1 MKHLL
6 VKLKIFS
13 FQKEAENVLSKRL
26 AEVNDE
32 LNKSQARNSSL
43 QNDLNDTKQ
52 LLKTEEVKSTQLSE
66 QVKGLTAA
74 DSLTAKLQE
83 ATSRVSELEDV
94 LTGFEHQLKVS
105 QEVQLQ
111 KDKEIQVSMFSSEVY
126 QPLNNLLYILFL
138 PYNITTKSKMNITI
152 MKVVIL

>member
-1 MKHLL
+1 M
-6 VKLKIFS
+6 
-13 FQKEAENVLSKRL
+13 QKEAENVLSKRL
-26 AEVNDE
+26 TEVNDE

-52 LLKTEEVKSTQLSE
+52 LLKAEELKSNQLSE
-66 QVKGLTAA
+66 QVKGLAAA

-105 QEVQLQ
+105 QETQLQ

-126 QPLNNLLYILFL
+126 LPWNNLLHISFL
-138 PYNITTKSKMNITI
+138 PYSVTTKSKTNVTRMNMLIP
-152 MKVVIL
+152 

>member
-1 MKHLL
+1 M
-6 VKLKIFS
+6 
-13 FQKEAENVLSKRL
+13 QKEAENVLSKRL

-52 LLKTEEVKSTQLSE
+52 LLKAEELKSNQLSE
-66 QVKGLTAA
+66 QVKGLAAA

-105 QEVQLQ
+105 QETQLQ
-111 KDKEIQVSMFSSEVY
+111 KDKEIQVSMFCSEAY
-126 QPLNNLLYILFL
+126 QP
-138 PYNITTKSKMNITI
+138 
-152 MKVVIL
+152 

>member
-1 MKHLL
+1 M
-6 VKLKIFS
+6 
-13 FQKEAENVLSKRL
+13 QKEAENVLSKTL

-32 LNKSQARNSSL
+32 LNKSRARNSSL

-52 LLKTEEVKSTQLSE
+52 LLKAEELKSNQLSE
-66 QVKGLTAA
+66 QVKGLAAA

-105 QEVQLQ
+105 QETQLQ

-126 QPLNNLLYILFL
+126 LPWNNLLHISFL
-138 PYNITTKSKMNITI
+138 PYSVTTKSKTNVTRMNMLIP
-152 MKVVIL
+152 

>member
-1 MKHLL
+1 M
-6 VKLKIFS
+6 
-13 FQKEAENVLSKRL
+13 QKEAENVLSKRL

-52 LLKTEEVKSTQLSE
+52 LLKAEELKSNQLSE
-66 QVKGLTAA
+66 QVKGLAAA

-105 QEVQLQ
+105 QETQLQ

-126 QPLNNLLYILFL
+126 QPWNNLLHISFL
-138 PYNITTKSKMNITI
+138 PYSVTTKSKTNVTRMNMLIP
-152 MKVVIL
+152 

>member
-1 MKHLL
+1 MNRLL

-52 LLKTEEVKSTQLSE
+52 LLKAEEVKSTQLSE

>member
-1 MKHLL
+1 M
-6 VKLKIFS
+6 
-13 FQKEAENVLSKRL
+13 QKEAENVLSKRL
-26 AEVNDE
+26 TEVNDE

-52 LLKTEEVKSTQLSE
+52 LLKAEELKSNQLSE
-66 QVKGLTAA
+66 QVKGLAAA

-105 QEVQLQ
+105 QETQLQ

-126 QPLNNLLYILFL
+126 LPWNNLLHISFL
-138 PYNITTKSKMNITI
+138 PYSVTTKSKTNVTRINMLIP
-152 MKVVIL
+152 